1 MAEHLTPIS
10 KARAA
15 LTRLSRAAQKRLDR
29 YVITQQGQPQSVL
42 LGYDE
47 YRGMQAAVELLQR
60 PQVIGNIN
68 AGLKELESGKRLTP
82 DEMKKQVRE
91 KMREGEARKLAA
103 ELADK
108 SGVDLK
114 TVEAVLSGFETKV
127 KASFSMDGRFHV
139 PGVGD
144 VVLIEAVEYRSQDRK
159 VRGALR
165 TRAIEKRVLAKVGE
179 KYLVLEPATTME
191 QVMVKETK
199 KAI

>member
-1 MAEHLTPIS
+1 MAERLTPIS
-10 KARAA
+10 KARAT

-60 PQVIGNIN
+60 PQVIADIN
-68 AGLKELESGKRLTP
+68 AGLRDLENGKRLTS
-82 DEMKKQVRE
+82 DEMKQRVRG
-91 KMREGEARKLAA
+91 KMREGEARKLAT

-114 TVEAVLSGFETKV
+114 TVEAVMSGFEEAV
-127 KASFSMDGRFHV
+127 KASFSLDGRFHV

-144 VVLIEAVEYRSQDRK
+144 VILIDAIDDSSSGRK
-159 VRGALR
+159 VQGALR
-165 TRAIEKRVLAKVGE
+165 TKAIEKRVLAKVGE
-179 KYLVLEPATTME
+179 KYLVLEPAATTGD
-191 QVMVKETK
+191 VVVKEAK